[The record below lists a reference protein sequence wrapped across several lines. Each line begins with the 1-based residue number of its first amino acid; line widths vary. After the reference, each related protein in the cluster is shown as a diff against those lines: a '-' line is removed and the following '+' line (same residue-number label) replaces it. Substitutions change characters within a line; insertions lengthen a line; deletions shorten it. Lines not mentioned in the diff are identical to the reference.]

1 MRYPR
6 THHLRNPAFSSFSFR
21 RVCIAVDKNLKGELK
36 IGALA
41 TGIRAWR
48 RIPSGTSIANDRR
61 AKEDGGDRMG
71 DSAGGENAGERV
83 VRVGRIAQA
92 DYTFSS
98 VIKHGRSQREN
109 NVSLITRLDSTRC
122 SSPDLPLALAPPPL
136 LHLLPTPLFRA
147 VSLCGDITCRVL
159 SGSRETLLK
168 WGLKRCLRAEA
179 KSITD
184 FIFRIAPYYFSFYPR
199 QPLRDICFLNFSS
212 ARARGKDTREGA
224 GVRGIR
230 VLRLHSRAVGLL
242 PDD

>member
-1 MRYPR
+1 VRRPR

-48 RIPSGTSIANDRR
+48 RILSGTSIASDRR
-61 AKEDGGDRMG
+61 TKEDGGNRR
-71 DSAGGENAGERV
+71 GEGAPGRRGKRGERGGA
-83 VRVGRIAQA
+83 RRPGSVGRIAQA

-122 SSPDLPLALAPPPL
+122 SPPPGSPSRPTSLCLLL

-147 VSLCGDITCRVL
+147 VSLCGDITSRVL
-159 SGSRETLLK
+159 SGRETLLK

-184 FIFRIAPYYFSFYPR
+184 FIFRIASYFLFLLSPAASPR
-199 QPLRDICFLNFSS
+199 YLFS
-212 ARARGKDTREGA
+212 
-224 GVRGIR
+224 
-230 VLRLHSRAVGLL
+230 
-242 PDD
+242 